1 MNNGVIKYQSL
12 KKVKFMKPPCEIVVR
27 IILPRIRSMIV
38 NQLFNKYGLTQQE
51 IARRLGLTQPAVSY
65 YLSEKRGLKGEN
77 LLKKR
82 EVREAVEKIAKGIA
96 ENTLNKLDALVEM
109 CRLCKTLRASKKFIC
124 EIYKQTGGFPEI
136 CDVCDE
142 ITK

>member
-1 MNNGVIKYQSL
+1 
-12 KKVKFMKPPCEIVVR
+12 MKPPCEIVVR

-96 ENTLNKLDALVEM
+96 ENTMNKLDTLVEM

>member
-1 MNNGVIKYQSL
+1 
-12 KKVKFMKPPCEIVVR
+12 MKPPCEVIVR

-51 IARRLGLTQPAVSY
+51 IAKRLGLTQPAVSY

-77 LLKKR
+77 LLKNC
-82 EVREAVEKIAKGIA
+82 EVKEAVDKIAKGIA
-96 ENTLNKLDALVEM
+96 EKTMDKLNALIEM
-109 CRLCKTLRASKKFIC
+109 CRLCKTLRSSKKFIC
-124 EIYKQTGGFPEI
+124 EIHKQTGGFPEI
-136 CDVCDE
+136 CDICDE

>member
-1 MNNGVIKYQSL
+1 VNNGVIKYQSL